1 MKTLKIIE
9 KDRLGLLMDISYI
22 LGKEKINIEN
32 ISATSV
38 KDKAIILLQV
48 RDEKRVAQILKKNGF
63 NVIEDDSL
71 ILRLEDRP
79 GELAK
84 ISKMLAD
91 NSISV
96 DNLYIVSK
104 DKKHTYV
111 SIAVDRPRKAR
122 RILKD
127 YLLEEQV

>member
-1 MKTLKIIE
+1 
-9 KDRLGLLMDISYI
+9 MDISYI
-22 LGKEKINIEN
+22 LGKEKVNIEN

-71 ILRLEDRP
+71 ILKLEDKP

-104 DKKHTYV
+104 DKNYTYV